1 MSNNVVWLECP
12 SVLARHVTRL
22 VYHLLWVITLP
33 QRQTEISKIGL
44 AVFAAQ
50 LNILYQPLYHA
61 V

>member
-1 MSNNVVWLECP
+1 MSNKIVWLECP
-12 SVLARHVTRL
+12 SVHARHVIRL
-22 VYHLLWVITLP
+22 VYHLIWVITLQ

-50 LNILYQPLYHA
+50 LNILYRLYHA